1 MLFISLVSLSHKD
14 IRYKL
19 FAYTTVYYLLYLTSV
34 FLPTDVL
41 TQNIGYSLF
50 SYIIIVTVL
59 SFLISHI
66 EHQKKELGIYS
77 AGGILCYMPRT
88 SKCLS
93 LFVLAGIGLPVTSL
107 FWNNFLIISEIFNYN
122 LIFGNNGNAVFVY
135 GGVVAVGRIV
145 SDERQKQRSVS
156 LYSGGGFAQSPFC
169 RLYWLPVD
177 IVLFVF

>member
-66 EHQKKELGIYS
+66 EHQKKSSGYTVPAEFYAI
-77 AGGILCYMPRT
+77 C
-88 SKCLS
+88 
-93 LFVLAGIGLPVTSL
+93 PVRQNACPCL
-107 FWNNFLIISEIFNYN
+107 FWP
-122 LIFGNNGNAVFVY
+122 
-135 GGVVAVGRIV
+135 V
-145 SDERQKQRSVS
+145 S
-156 LYSGGGFAQSPFC
+156 GC
-169 RLYWLPVD
+169 R
-177 IVLFVF
+177 

>member
-1 MLFISLVSLSHKD
+1 MC
-14 IRYKL
+14 IR
-19 FAYTTVYYLLYLTSV
+19 
-34 FLPTDVL
+34 DR
-41 TQNIGYSLF
+41 NIGYSLF

-107 FWNNFLIISEIFNYN
+107 SVSYTHL
-122 LIFGNNGNAVFVY
+122 GNNASRKEVYHCQIYPVFWESY
-135 GGVVAVGRIV
+135 
-145 SDERQKQRSVS
+145 K
-156 LYSGGGFAQSPFC
+156 YSQSNFA
-169 RLYWLPVD
+169 Y
-177 IVLFVF
+177 